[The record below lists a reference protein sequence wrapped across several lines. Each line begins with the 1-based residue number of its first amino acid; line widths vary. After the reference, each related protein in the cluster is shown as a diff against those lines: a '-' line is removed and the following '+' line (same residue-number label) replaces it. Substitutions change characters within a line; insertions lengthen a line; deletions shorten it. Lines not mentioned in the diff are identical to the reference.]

1 MSALASRLNY
11 AWRMFATAL
20 SFTIFGIGGPLLSLT
35 LFPLARLLALDR
47 ERARNNIQYIL
58 HASWRCFI
66 FFMRITGILTWEL
79 RGGERLMQRGR
90 LIIANHPSL
99 LDVVFLISLM
109 PRVDCIVKLGIFK
122 NPFMRWPA
130 AWAGYIPNGEAEQLI
145 ADCTRSLRSGHSL
158 LMFPEGTRTRP
169 GQPVSLRRGAA
180 QIALAADAEILPVT
194 ITVVPT
200 TLTKGEPWYHIP
212 PRPFHVTVS
221 VGEPVPSAQF
231 LRNGASRALA
241 ARHLTEHFE
250 AYFTQ
255 SALAQTQQAVAAQT
269 GLYNQT
275 HK

>member
-1 MSALASRLNY
+1 MNGLTSRINY

-20 SFTIFGIGGPLLSLT
+20 SFTLFGLGGILLSFT
-35 LFPLARLLALDR
+35 LFPLARLWGFVNRRPRDNL
-47 ERARNNIQYIL
+47 QYVM

-66 FFMRITGILTWEL
+66 HFMRITGILTWEL
-79 RGGERLMQRGR
+79 RGGERLMERGR

-99 LDVVFLISLM
+99 LDVVFMISFM
-109 PRVDCIVKLGIFK
+109 PRVDCIVKLGIFR

-145 ADCTRSLRSGHSL
+145 EDCSRTLRSGHSL

-169 GQPVSLRRGAA
+169 GQPVHLKRGAA

-194 ITVVPT
+194 ITVAPT

-212 PRPFHVTVS
+212 PRPFHVIVS
-221 VGEPVPSAQF
+221 VGEPVPSTRF
-231 LRNGASRALA
+231 LQSGVPRALSV
-241 ARHLTEHFE
+241 RHLTEHFE
-250 AYFTQ
+250 TYFTQ
-255 SALAQTQQAVAAQT
+255 SARQQT
-269 GLYNQT
+269 GLYNRS